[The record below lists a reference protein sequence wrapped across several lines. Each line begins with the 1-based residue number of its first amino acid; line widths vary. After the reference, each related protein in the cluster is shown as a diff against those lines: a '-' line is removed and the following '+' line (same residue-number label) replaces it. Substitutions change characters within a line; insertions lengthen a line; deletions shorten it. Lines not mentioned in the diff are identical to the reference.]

1 MLTHAGKYYD
11 SLLGE
16 ANIVA
21 TVRFRALNFFI
32 IKTLLIITRTEPNL
46 TFKFHLVD
54 VLGIH
59 KFWKAGQKFESQ
71 VR

>member
-32 IKTLLIITRTEPNL
+32 IKTLLIMTEPNL